1 MKRQTLV
8 IAGLALLSTNAFAS
22 KARVEALGQDG
33 VRGSEYISDSR
44 NVFRNP
50 AVLNDTKNYLVT
62 EWGTAA
68 VSDSPTAP
76 RAEGGFFREAGSFA
90 YGLYLGNS
98 NGRDPGARDGATAT
112 DYLNQ
117 TNAMDLFFAGDM
129 GVKWGAKLHYASS
142 KDQQTGAFERKNT
155 AFGLGLGAV
164 MGSAEAYLDLDLSD
178 KSTGAAAAGDEWK
191 LKPSFLVGGSY
202 AWEGTTFFANY
213 SNSKYEVKTATTAT
227 TKESIITVGAGRIM
241 EINPTARVFTDAKVI
256 LETDE
261 VAAGKTKNTTL
272 PVTLGMEA
280 EATSWLTLRGSV
292 AQNVILNDNKNT
304 AGKKSTTN
312 NTTNVNAGA
321 TLNFGKLKV
330 DGVIGT
336 TDANRAATT
345 ASEKGVLATDNLLT
359 RVGVTYMF

>member
-33 VRGSEYISDSR
+33 VRGSEFISDSR

-68 VSDSPTAP
+68 TTDTAAAP

-98 NGRDPGARDGATAT
+98 NGRDNAARTSAAGT
-112 DYLNQ
+112 YLNQ

-142 KDQQTGAFERKNT
+142 KNEVLSATQTKKNT

-178 KSTGAAAAGDEWK
+178 KSTGGAAATDEWK

-213 SNSKYEVKTATTAT
+213 SSSKYEVKTATTAT
-227 TKESIITVGAGRIM
+227 TKDSAITVGAGRIM
-241 EINPTARVFTDAKVI
+241 EINPTARIFTDAKVVM
-256 LETDE
+256 TTNE
-261 VAAGKTKNTTL
+261 VAAGKTKTNTL

-292 AQNVILNDNKNT
+292 AQNVILNDTKNT
-304 AGKKSTTN
+304 AGKKSTNT

-336 TDANRAATT
+336 TAAARNG
-345 ASEKGVLATDNLLT
+345 ASAEEGVLATDNLLT